1 MRAGP
6 TLPPVTTPTGPGQQ
20 PEYPRPDDQSSSQN
34 AGSSSYGQP
43 AGSGQP
49 WDAKPAPDHTQQFPA
64 QGYGQQGPGQ
74 QGYGQ
79 QGYGQQYPGQQG
91 YGNAPAG
98 YDQGAP
104 AKSNGLG
111 IAALVLGILSIPAAF
126 FVGAGIVFGLLAI
139 IFGIIGLRRVK
150 ARRADNK
157 GMAIA
162 GLITGIIGAL
172 LSIVVIALLVFVT
185 TTTEDCRNE
194 FNSTGDQAQ
203 FDQCVEDTFTD

>member
-1 MRAGP
+1 
-6 TLPPVTTPTGPGQQ
+6 VTTPTGPGQQ
-20 PEYPRPDDQSSSQN
+20 PEYPRPDDQSGQS

-49 WDAKPAPDHTQQFPA
+49 WDAKPSPDHTQQFPA
-64 QGYGQQGPGQ
+64 QGYGQQNPGQQDPGQ

-79 QGYGQQYPGQQG
+79 PYGQQG
-91 YGNAPAG
+91 YQNAPAG

-126 FVGAGIVFGLLAI
+126 FSFPGMILGLLAI

-162 GLITGIIGAL
+162 GLVTGIVGFVLGTIL
-172 LSIVVIALLVFVT
+172 LIVAIAFVST
-185 TTTEDCRNE
+185 AQDCINDY
-194 FNSTGDQAQ
+194 NSTGDQAQ
-203 FDQCVEDTFTD
+203 YQQCVQDSVN

>member
-1 MRAGP
+1 M
-6 TLPPVTTPTGPGQQ
+6 TTPTGQP
-20 PEYPRPDDQSSSQN
+20 PEYPRPDDQPSSPN

-49 WDAKPAPDHTQQFPA
+49 WDAKPQQPHTQQFPA
-64 QGYGQQGPGQ
+64 QGHPQ
-74 QGYGQ
+74 QGYQ
-79 QGYGQQYPGQQG
+79 
-91 YGNAPAG
+91 NAPAG

-111 IAALVLGILSIPAAF
+111 VAALVLGILSIPAAF
-126 FVGAGIVFGLLAI
+126 FVGIGLVFGLLAI

-162 GLITGIIGAL
+162 GLVTGIVGAL

-185 TTTEDCRNE
+185 NTTEDCRNE

-203 FDQCVEDTFTD
+203 FDRCVEETFTN